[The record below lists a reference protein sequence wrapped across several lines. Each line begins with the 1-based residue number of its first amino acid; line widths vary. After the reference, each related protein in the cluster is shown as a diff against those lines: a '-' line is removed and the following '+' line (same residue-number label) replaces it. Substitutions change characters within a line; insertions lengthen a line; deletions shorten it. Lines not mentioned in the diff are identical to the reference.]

1 MAKITPRQEKILS
14 NLADIVHGE
23 IGEISLPAAR
33 GIMHFAIESVCSE
46 WGIDLA
52 QAEVFEIEKRKK
64 FFSELMENVGQRIS
78 RYHVRPDKVE
88 EILQKLFEEYSK
100 H

>member
-23 IGEISLPAAR
+23 VGEISLPDAR

-46 WGIDLA
+46 WGIELA
-52 QAEVFEIEKRKK
+52 QAEVFEIDKRKK

-78 RYHVRPDKVE
+78 RYHVPPDRVE
-88 EILQKLFEEYSK
+88 AILKKLFEEYSK